1 MEMVKQVHSSSQHIS
16 NKSSQ
21 NQGNN
26 KFSESKQEKQ
36 NLQQSLRGNKNGENT
51 SQEIFP
57 DFARF
62 SNESLVS
69 KHNKF
74 TNKKKHSERER
85 KRERAC
91 KQKMLS

>member
-1 MEMVKQVHSSSQHIS
+1 
-16 NKSSQ
+16 
-21 NQGNN
+21 
-26 KFSESKQEKQ
+26 
-36 NLQQSLRGNKNGENT
+36 
-51 SQEIFP
+51 
-57 DFARF
+57 
-62 SNESLVS
+62 VS